1 MSKQT
6 ILGEAQ
12 ITRSSHD
19 VIEVQLVEPAD
30 LPAFVQISWPLQ
42 PSVIDPMTFGDSAAA
57 VVKLFS
63 EAHVTLA
70 HIKSRRRLS

>member
-12 ITRSSHD
+12 ITHSPHN
-19 VIEVQLVEPAD
+19 VIEIRLIESDD
-30 LPAFVQISWPLQ
+30 LPPFVEIGWPLQ
-42 PSVIDPMTFGDSAAA
+42 PSVLDPKAFRDVAAT

-63 EAHVTLA
+63 EAHITLA
-70 HIKSRRRLS
+70 RIKARRL